1 MRAALAQVPSQQ
13 TLFLAWGSAVLALV
27 ECFNATLEGK
37 SVDQMFIIPDF
48 SSFPAGRM
56 GIWTLGINHRTA
68 PVAVRERVAFDPA
81 TVPAV
86 LQEMQALGPQSEVV
100 VLSTC
105 NRTEV
110 YVTGDETAPSAIA
123 DWLVVNQN
131 IGRSDLET
139 SLYALQNEAA
149 VAHTMRVASGLDSLV
164 LGEPQILGQ
173 MKSAYAVAQ
182 QSGTVG
188 AELGRLFRQT
198 FSIAKQIRTDT
209 AIGQNPVS
217 VAFAAV
223 RMAQHIFSDLSKSR
237 ALLVGAGET
246 IELVA
251 RHLTQAGIGKTT
263 VANRTLARAQHLAET
278 FHADAILLE
287 DIPAVLNEADIVIS
301 STASPLPIL
310 GKGMVEK
317 ALKKRRHK
325 PMFMVDIAVPRD
337 IEAEVGDL
345 RDVYLY
351 TVDDLR
357 DIIEENV
364 RSREDA
370 ARQAEQLIEA
380 GVEHFMREVRALD
393 AVNTLTDLRS
403 HLEQLREEQL
413 QKALRQLS
421 NGADA
426 EKVLRTFA
434 HAFGNKLMH
443 SPMVALRQAGAEGR
457 TDLIDWS
464 RELFGLEAISAN
476 ESRAQQQQKSSTDQS
491 PSHTQVDTPSE

>member
-1 MRAALAQVPSQQ
+1 
-13 TLFLAWGSAVLALV
+13 
-27 ECFNATLEGK
+27 
-37 SVDQMFIIPDF
+37 
-48 SSFPAGRM
+48 M

-81 TVPAV
+81 AVPAV
-86 LQEMQALGPQSEVV
+86 LQEMQALGGQSEVV

-110 YVTGDETAPSAIA
+110 YVTGDEAAPSAIA
-123 DWLVVNQN
+123 DWLVLNQN
-131 IGRSDLET
+131 IGRADLET

-223 RMAQHIFSDLSKSR
+223 RMAQHIFSDLSESR

-251 RHLTQAGIGKTT
+251 RHLTQAGIGKIT

-278 FHADAILLE
+278 FHAEAILLE
-287 DIPAVLNEADIVIS
+287 DIPSVLNEADIVIS

-393 AVNTLTDLRS
+393 AVNTLTDLRVN
-403 HLEQLREEQL
+403 LEQLREEQL

-421 NGADA
+421 NGADP
-426 EKVLRTFA
+426 EKVLKTFA
-434 HAFGNKLMH
+434 HAFGNKIMH

-464 RELFGLEAISAN
+464 RELFGLDEHAGQRRPALPKTPDADNAAADSA
-476 ESRAQQQQKSSTDQS
+476 
-491 PSHTQVDTPSE
+491 PSASQAHVDTPSK